1 MHGYDCH
8 RHQRFERNNC
18 RRYLQTVK
26 LFTVQI
32 MRVGTMGGDNSSGQP
47 AVAHLGLGTE
57 PECDLEIVFPHG
69 RGTTTRR
76 GVKANSRLVTEN

>member
-1 MHGYDCH
+1 
-8 RHQRFERNNC
+8 
-18 RRYLQTVK
+18 
-26 LFTVQI
+26 